1 MSNWLKL
8 YSWYG
13 SMATMWTKL
22 RHLKLLKSTQI
33 NVNEKRATD
42 AQGILTSQQLIQL
55 ITALPYL
62 YANINHA
69 VIVPA
74 KTSSKNM
81 K

>member
-1 MSNWLKL
+1 MLLVWQYGHYVEEITASQVIKI
-8 YSWYG
+8 YSDKY
-13 SMATMWTKL
+13 
-22 RHLKLLKSTQI
+22 
-33 NVNEKRATD
+33 VNEKWATD